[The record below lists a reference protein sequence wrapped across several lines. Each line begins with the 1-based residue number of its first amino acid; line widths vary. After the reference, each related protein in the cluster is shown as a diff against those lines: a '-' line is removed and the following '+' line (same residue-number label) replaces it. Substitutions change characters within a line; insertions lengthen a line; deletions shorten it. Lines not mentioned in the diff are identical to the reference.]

1 MTGRLAGSVIVCTG
15 GGSGIG
21 RAAVDAFLDEGARVG
36 LLELDAG
43 KVSEF
48 DKSDDRV
55 FAIQGDATI
64 EGDNQRLI
72 SEAKDRWGRV
82 DTLATFVG
90 IFDGYTPL
98 TDLPGAA
105 LAMTFE
111 EVFDINVLSTLMSAS
126 AALGEL
132 RESRGSIIVTLS
144 SSSFYP
150 GRGGVLYV
158 ASKFALRGV
167 VIQLAHELAPVVRVN
182 GVAPGGTLDTDLRS
196 PRALG
201 HFEERLADRPGRRES
216 LEQRTPLHLALGP
229 SDHTGAYIFLASKEA
244 SAMTGEVIRV
254 DGGLGAR

>member
-1 MTGRLAGSVIVCTG
+1 MKGRLTGSVIVCTG

-36 LLELDAG
+36 VLELDHT
-43 KVSEF
+43 KVAQF
-48 DKSDDRV
+48 DKFDERV
-55 FAIQGDATI
+55 FAIQGDATLENDNKRLVA
-64 EGDNQRLI
+64 EGL
-72 SEAKDRWGRV
+72 ERWGRIDSMV
-82 DTLATFVG
+82 TFVG

-98 TDLPGAA
+98 RDLPGPA
-105 LAMTFE
+105 LAKTFE

-126 AALGEL
+126 AAVEAL
-132 RESRGSIIVTLS
+132 RESRGSLIITLS

-167 VIQLAHELAPVVRVN
+167 VTQLAYELAPNVRVN

-201 HFEERLADRPGRRES
+201 RFDDRLADRPGRRES

-229 SDHTGAYIFLASKEA
+229 ADHTGAYIFLASRQA
-244 SAMTGEVIRV
+244 AAMTGEIIRV
-254 DGGLGAR
+254 DGGLSAR